1 MTQDTAR
8 ESEQLTDTAADGPVT
23 QGFPA
28 YTIGRDAYA
37 QVAAAMRPFG
47 TKAALI
53 GGKTAL
59 RAAGGKLSR
68 ALAGSGVELTEPIC
82 YGQGA
87 TYANLQR
94 LAALPEVAEADVLFG
109 MGAGQAMD
117 CAKILADTLGKPLFT
132 FPTVASNCAATAA
145 MSVMYEDDGSFRG
158 YHYSALPPE
167 HVFIDTDVLLAAPPR
182 LFWAGIG
189 DACAK
194 QVEVLL
200 ATEGRDLTHAQAMGR
215 ALCTCCEST
224 LLAYGEKA
232 LADCRAGVA
241 SPEFEQVVATIV
253 VTCGLV
259 SNLTISQRDYYN
271 ASLAHCF
278 YNAYAKVVD
287 DARMKRHPHGEI
299 VSFGTLV
306 LCKVDHQAARFSTLQ
321 AFNRRLRLPTT
332 LADLDLAR
340 EDVERIL
347 DVAPSIVEW
356 QKTPYPMTRDMY
368 ERAIYEADRAGRA
381 LR

>member
-1 MTQDTAR
+1 MPADTATR
-8 ESEQLTDTAADGPVT
+8 TADAPFVT
-23 QGFPA
+23 QGFPS
-28 YTIGRDAYA
+28 YTIGRDAYT
-37 QVAAAMRPFG
+37 QVAQAMRPFG
-47 TKAALI
+47 TKAALV

-59 RAAGGKLSR
+59 RAAGGKLAA
-68 ALAGSGVELTEPIC
+68 ALSGSGVELSDPIC
-82 YGQGA
+82 YGSGA
-87 TYANLQR
+87 TYANLTR
-94 LAALPEVAEADVLFG
+94 LAAMPEIAGADVLFG

-117 CAKILADTLGKPLFT
+117 CAKILADTLCKPLFT

-145 MSVMYEDDGSFRG
+145 MAVMYEDDGSFRG
-158 YHYSALPPE
+158 YHYSALPPA
-167 HVFIDTDVLLAAPPR
+167 HVFIDTEVLLAAPPR

-215 ALCTCCEST
+215 ALCTCCEPT
-224 LLAYGEKA
+224 LLAFGEKA

-259 SNLTISQRDYYN
+259 SNMTISQSAYYN

-306 LCKVDHQAARFSTLQ
+306 LCKADHQAARFSTLQ
-321 AFNRRLRLPTT
+321 AFNRRMRLPTT
-332 LADLDLAR
+332 LADLDLTH
-340 EDVERIL
+340 EDVQRIL

-356 QKTPYPMTRDMY
+356 EKTPYPMTREAY
-368 ERAIYEADRAGRA
+368 EQAIYEADRAGRE